1 MRQLKRPVS
10 FAVMAVCS
18 AIEAF
23 RIGRTASISLAIGH
37 NIRMFPFS
45 ILDLRQIVS
54 PFDGDFIT
62 CTEENPV
69 SAQVPAEMGVDVGVC
84 VALQV
89 ASERPAFET

>member
-1 MRQLKRPVS
+1 M
-10 FAVMAVCS
+10 
-18 AIEAF
+18 
-23 RIGRTASISLAIGH
+23 
-37 NIRMFPFS
+37 
-45 ILDLRQIVS
+45 S

-89 ASERPAFET
+89 ASERPAFEHLNEFQVELLSL